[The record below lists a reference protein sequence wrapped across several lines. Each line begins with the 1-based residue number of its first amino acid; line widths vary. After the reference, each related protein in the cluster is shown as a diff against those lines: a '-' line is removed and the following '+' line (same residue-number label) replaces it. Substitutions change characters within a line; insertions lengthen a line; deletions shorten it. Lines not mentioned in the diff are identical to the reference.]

1 MIGKYNISVILTYI
15 GVCISITGMAL
26 VFRGDISTAMI
37 CFIFAGICDLFDGVI
52 ARKCK
57 RTEEEKQFGVQID
70 SMADMISFVA
80 FPVVIGLNTAGETL
94 WLTVSVMMLYSLCG
108 IIRLAWFNMT
118 TNSEG
123 NRKYYDGLPVTYSAL
138 IFPLLWLLQGVVA
151 EILFSIIWIAAYIV
165 TALLFVLNIK
175 IRKPTGIWYIV
186 FGVLAIAVTTAII
199 FKKVL

>member
-1 MIGKYNISVILTYI
+1 MIGKYNPSVILTYI
-15 GVCISITGMAL
+15 GVCISIAGMAL
-26 VFRGDISTAMI
+26 VFRGNLSAAMI

-80 FPVVIGLNTAGETL
+80 FPVVIGLNTAGEDL
-94 WLTVSVMMLYSLCG
+94 WLTVPVMMLYSLCG

-138 IFPLLWLLQGVVA
+138 IFPLLWMLNGYVS
-151 EILFSIIWIAAYIV
+151 EFLFSILWTAAYIL
-165 TALLFVLNIK
+165 TAFLFVLNIK
-175 IRKPTGIWYIV
+175 IRKPTGVWYVI
-186 FGVLAIAVTTAII
+186 FGVLAITVAAVII
-199 FKKVL
+199 VKEVL

>member
-1 MIGKYNISVILTYI
+1 MIGKYNKSVILTYI
-15 GVCISITGMAL
+15 GVCISIAGMAL
-26 VFRGDISTAMI
+26 AFRGMLSAAMI

-80 FPVVIGLNTAGETL
+80 FPVVIGLNTAGEIP
-94 WLTVSVMMLYSLCG
+94 WLTVPVMMLYSLCG

-118 TNSEG
+118 ANSEG

-138 IFPLLWLLQGVVA
+138 IFPLLWLLNGFVN
-151 EILFSIIWIAAYIV
+151 EILFTVLWTAAYIV
-165 TALLFVLNIK
+165 TAFLFVLNIK
-175 IRKPTGIWYIV
+175 IRKPTGVWYIV
-186 FGVLAIAVTTAII
+186 FGVLAIAVTAAVIL
-199 FKKVL
+199 KEML